1 MTARSPRLVPHL
13 AIGLLAWA
21 IADPSARAMAKEP
34 AGGQKVAGILI
45 DKQANSLSV
54 KADGEDEP
62 VQYRIDPADKVLAES
77 LKGLFTVSR
86 VALTYSTDGDAR
98 KLTSIK
104 RQVGK
109 ATGSVTGEVVKNYGW
124 WIEVKPAKGV
134 ADGYAC
140 NFPFDKHQDTM
151 DQLKQLAPGD
161 WVTISFATDFER
173 HRIQTLRKTTA
184 PAHKGAATT
193 AGGAAGKER
202 GTAAGHEAAKAA
214 GKAAG
219 LLIDRKDDWLT
230 VKIDGDDEPTRFEID
245 KADKPLQESL
255 KATFNACRVQLTY
268 RTQDEKRQL
277 TGIKRQ
283 ILKQNG
289 TITGEVV
296 KVWNDFWVEVKPK
309 NGLADG
315 FAPGANWN
323 DKAFMETLR
332 GLKPGESVTITYMTD
347 FERHRITSL
356 KKNPGK

>member
-1 MTARSPRLVPHL
+1 MTARSLHGVPYL
-13 AIGLLAWA
+13 ASGLLAWV
-21 IADPSARAMAKEP
+21 IAAAATLAAAKEP

-62 VQYRIDPADKVLAES
+62 VQYRIDSADTALAES

-134 ADGYAC
+134 SDGYAC

-151 DQLKQLAPGD
+151 DLLKQLEPGD
-161 WVTISFATDFER
+161 WVTISYATDFER
-173 HRIQTLRKTTA
+173 HRIQSLRKTTT
-184 PAHKGAATT
+184 PAHKGAAAK
-193 AGGAAGKER
+193 AG

-255 KATFNACRVQLTY
+255 KSTFNACRVQLTY
-268 RTQDEKRQL
+268 RTQDAKRQL

-289 TITGEVV
+289 TITGDVV

-356 KKNPGK
+356 KKNPSK